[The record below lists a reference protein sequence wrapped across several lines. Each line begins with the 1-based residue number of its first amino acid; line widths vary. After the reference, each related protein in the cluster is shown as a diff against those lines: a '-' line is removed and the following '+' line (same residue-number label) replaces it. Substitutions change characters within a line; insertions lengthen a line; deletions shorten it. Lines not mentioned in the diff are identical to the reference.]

1 MKTDT
6 SHLRRLREK
15 AGLSLRELAR
25 QIGEQPSNLT
35 YWETSG
41 TLPRSNVLIPMAQA
55 LGVSI
60 EELLGK
66 DRPKKNGRPG
76 GRLGL
81 IVDRISRMPRR
92 QRKRVVDIVET
103 VLTGEEA
110 KR

>member
-35 YWETSG
+35 YWETGG
-41 TLPRSNVLIPMAQA
+41 TLPRSNVLLPMAEA
-55 LGVSI
+55 LGVNV
-60 EELLGK
+60 EELLGE
-66 DRPKKNGRPG
+66 DQPKRNGKPG
-76 GRLGL
+76 GRLGQ
-81 IVDRISRMPRR
+81 VVKRISRMPRR
-92 QRKRVVDIVET
+92 QRERVVDIVET

-110 KR
+110 KK